1 MVDRV
6 VLRIDIELPRA
17 VGSFRRRTLARDD
30 EVVVAPHTQFF
41 HLQFRDQHFAREHS
55 HEQPFEVRHALFE
68 RAVRVR
74 QHVHLLLL
82 LRRRRRPRKHDVA
95 YAHGIPGGRSDLP
108 GIDQHRGRLFG
119 DAFGDLE
126 YMGQG
131 FSRKLALRRKVG
143 LIVRIEQGNRENV
156 GRTFQHFDSPDA

>member
-17 VGSFRRRTLARDD
+17 VGGFRRRTLARDD
-30 EVVVAPHTQFF
+30 EVVVAPHAQLL

-74 QHVHLLLL
+74 EDFGYFIVRVRY
-82 LRRRRRPRKHDVA
+82 RRRGRALSYFLPE
-95 YAHGIPGGRSDLP
+95 AHC
-108 GIDQHRGRLFG
+108 
-119 DAFGDLE
+119 A
-126 YMGQG
+126 
-131 FSRKLALRRKVG
+131 A
-143 LIVRIEQGNRENV
+143 
-156 GRTFQHFDSPDA
+156 

>member
-17 VGSFRRRTLARDD
+17 VGGFRRRTLARDD
-30 EVVVAPHTQFF
+30 EVVVAPHAQLL

-74 QHVHLLLL
+74 EEGQFILVARGVILQFLFERRAVSHQHG
-82 LRRRRRPRKHDVA
+82 RRRGLRVERLTLGVSKHIGAGGGLVPLHRVLRPKSPP
-95 YAHGIPGGRSDLP
+95 HGFVGLLPGGL
-108 GIDQHRGRLFG
+108 
-119 DAFGDLE
+119 
-126 YMGQG
+126 
-131 FSRKLALRRKVG
+131 
-143 LIVRIEQGNRENV
+143 
-156 GRTFQHFDSPDA
+156 